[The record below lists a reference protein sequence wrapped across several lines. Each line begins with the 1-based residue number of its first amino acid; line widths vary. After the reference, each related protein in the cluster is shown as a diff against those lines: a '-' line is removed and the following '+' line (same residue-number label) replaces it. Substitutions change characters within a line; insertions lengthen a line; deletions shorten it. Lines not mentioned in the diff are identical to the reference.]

1 MTHLR
6 QAAFANATAPKG
18 YGGQAQPVIVPR
30 LTPPVSDSRESAALP
45 DDVLSEQ
52 ARRIMLFSGV
62 GAFVWWFGLTMDGLV
77 LPATIGFQPARASL
91 VLEAIAAVVTLAV
104 FLFVR
109 FVHMHTHAKCRAGVW
124 VMLLHGALIT
134 MLELSSLQMVE
145 NAVGHPSWIA
155 ILILTSA
162 MIMPSTPRRTLVAS
176 LVAAAMGPIAMGIA
190 YLAGRPVPPAGTVL
204 VLYLP
209 NFVWAVVATLPSA
222 MFHRMGRQLRQAREL
237 GSYELIEQIGAGG
250 MGAVWRARHR
260 FLARDAAVKL
270 VRPES
275 LGDSDSA
282 AQAQLRRF
290 EREAQA
296 TALLRSQHSIRLFDF
311 GTADDGSFYYVMEL
325 LEGRDLESL
334 IKEFGPLPQE
344 RAMFVLRQVCHSL
357 AEAHARGMVHRDIK
371 PANIYLCRMGLEFDF
386 VKVLD
391 FGLVQ
396 TRRPDPSTAVTET
409 LITAQKLIGTP
420 AYMAPEVILGRDDVD
435 RRADVYA
442 IGCVAFYLL
451 TGTRVFQ
458 DGNQMQVLVDH
469 VHTPPVPPSS
479 RISPPLSREVDQFV
493 LDCLRKDPTER
504 PQDAKELLQR
514 IEASNLASTWSNAH
528 AYAWWQA
535 RLPEL
540 SAPLSAP

>member
-1 MTHLR
+1 MS
-6 QAAFANATAPKG
+6 
-18 YGGQAQPVIVPR
+18 QPVVVPR
-30 LTPPVSDSRESAALP
+30 LTPPVSDSGGSSALP
-45 DDVLSEQ
+45 EDLLTEQ
-52 ARRIMLFSGV
+52 ARRIVLFSGV
-62 GAFVWWFGLTMDGLV
+62 AAFIWWFGLTMDGLV
-77 LPATIGFQPARASL
+77 MPAAVGFQASRTGL
-91 VLEAIAAVVTLAV
+91 ILEAIAAVVSLAV

-109 FVHMHTHAKCRAGVW
+109 FFHLHTHAKCRAGVW
-124 VMLLHGALIT
+124 VMLLQAALIT
-134 MLELSSLQMVE
+134 MLDLHNLSREVMV
-145 NAVGHPSWIA
+145 GYPSWIA
-155 ILILTSA
+155 ILILASA
-162 MIMPSTPRRTLVAS
+162 MIMPSTPRRTLTAS
-176 LVAAAMGPIAMGIA
+176 LAAAAMGPVGMMVM
-190 YLAGRPVPPAGTVL
+190 YYSGRPAPPPGTIL
-204 VLYLP
+204 VLCLP

-222 MFHRMGRQLRQAREL
+222 MFQKMGRQLKQAREL
-237 GSYELIEQIGAGG
+237 GSYELIEQLGAGG

-275 LGDSDSA
+275 LGDTDSA

-311 GTADDGSFYYVMEL
+311 GAADDGSFYYVMEL

-334 IKEFGPLPQE
+334 IQEFGPLPQE
-344 RAMFVLRQVCHSL
+344 RVLFLLRQVCHSL

-396 TRRPDPSTAVTET
+396 TRRPDPANAVTET

-420 AYMAPEVILGRDDVD
+420 AYMAPELILGRDDVD

-458 DGNQMQVLVDH
+458 AGNQMQVLVDH
-469 VHTPPVPPSS
+469 VHAEPVPPSS
-479 RISPPLSREVDQFV
+479 RVAQPVSREVDRLV
-493 LDCLRKDPTER
+493 LDCLRKDPADR
-504 PQDAKELLQR
+504 PPDAQALLER
-514 IEASNLASTWSNAH
+514 IEACNLGSSWSNAH
-528 AYAWWQA
+528 ASAWWQA

-540 SAPLSAP
+540 SSPLSTS